1 MSLVEIKGFNT
12 LINSEPFFDQSMKN
26 KQKVYGRLA
35 GMWRND
41 DYTTGIL
48 WDTLY
53 HQEYYKLFDIDL
65 SRQINMTIP
74 QQIKFMGN

>member
-35 GMWRND
+35 GM
-41 DYTTGIL
+41 
-48 WDTLY
+48 
-53 HQEYYKLFDIDL
+53 
-65 SRQINMTIP
+65 
-74 QQIKFMGN
+74 

>member
-1 MSLVEIKGFNT
+1 MSLVEIKGFNK
-12 LINSEPFFDQSMKN
+12 LINRKPFFDQSMKN
-26 KQKVYGRLA
+26 KQKAYGRLA

-48 WDTLY
+48 WDNLY
-53 HQEYYKLFDIDL
+53 HQEYYKLFIDL

-74 QQIKFMGN
+74 QQIKLMGS

>member
-35 GMWRND
+35 GMWRKD

-48 WDTLY
+48 WDNLY

>member
-12 LINSEPFFDQSMKN
+12 LINRKPFFGQSMKN
-26 KQKVYGRLA
+26 KQKAYGRLA

-48 WDTLY
+48 WDNLY
-53 HQEYYKLFDIDL
+53 HQEYYKLFIDL

-74 QQIKFMGN
+74 QQIKLMGS

>member
-12 LINSEPFFDQSMKN
+12 LINRKPFFDQSMKN
-26 KQKVYGRLA
+26 KQKAYGRLV

-48 WDTLY
+48 WDNLY
-53 HQEYYKLFDIDL
+53 HQEYYKLFIDL